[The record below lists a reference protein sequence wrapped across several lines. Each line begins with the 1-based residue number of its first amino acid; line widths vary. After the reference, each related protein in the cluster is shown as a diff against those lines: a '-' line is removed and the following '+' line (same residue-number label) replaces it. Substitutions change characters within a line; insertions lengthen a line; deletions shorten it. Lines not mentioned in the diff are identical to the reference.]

1 MEAPRLQPLIK
12 PSQGSGSVLAGAP
25 TDFDFLAAL
34 RHATSIRVAIAFGHM
49 TGWRRIEA
57 PVLDSAARDIFILL
71 GQAFFQTEPELL
83 ELLLARERNSASP
96 RIHVKLASTAST
108 FHPKVWIIENGQ
120 DPHAHVIV
128 GSANLSNGG
137 FESNIECSAYLD
149 SPGVATDMQDWFD
162 DLWNASPALTS
173 ERFDAYRKGYE
184 KTLQLRELVRASV
197 DAASLDLVHLE
208 QSWRREEA
216 IKEARRYFLSPKG
229 ITAAKRR
236 VSAMKAIRKCLKP
249 RSFDFG
255 RPEWNRFLEIHE
267 FGSMKR
273 IRRDT
278 AEMLPAIRRAF
289 AHLADASIPLV
300 QRVDDVIRRDGRFHV
315 HGMGRNIVTK
325 VLAML
330 DPKERPVYNEAV
342 GRALKS
348 FGYRID
354 ERKSPGE
361 QYDEYCR
368 EMTDFVLACGR
379 KEMLSIDAFFESYFH
394 GKIKKIADR

>member
-1 MEAPRLQPLIK
+1 MKVPKLQPFLK
-12 PSQGSGSVLAGAP
+12 RSSGSKSVLAGAP
-25 TDFDFLAAL
+25 ADFDFLATL
-34 RHATSIRVAIAFGHM
+34 RHATSIRVAMAFGHM
-49 TGWRRIEA
+49 TGWQRIETA
-57 PVLDSAARDIFILL
+57 VLHSAARDIFILL

-83 ELLLARERNSASP
+83 ALLLARKRESASL
-96 RIHVKLASTAST
+96 RIHVKLSSSAST
-108 FHPKVWIIENGQ
+108 FHPKVWIIENRRAE
-120 DPHAHVIV
+120 HAHVIV

-137 FESNIECSAYLD
+137 LESNIECSAYLD
-149 SPGVATDMQDWFD
+149 SPSAATGMRDWFD
-162 DLWNASPALTS
+162 ALWNASPALTR
-173 ERFDAYRKGYE
+173 ERLDAYRKGYE
-184 KTLQLRELVRASV
+184 NSLQLRKQLRASV
-197 DAASLDLVHLE
+197 DAAALDLEYLE

-229 ITAAKRR
+229 IAAAKRR

-255 RPEWNRFLEIHE
+255 QPEWNQFLEIHE

-278 AEMLPAIRRAF
+278 AERLPAIRRAF
-289 AHLADASIPLV
+289 VHLADASIPLV

-330 DPKERPVYNEAV
+330 EPQKRPVYNEAV
-342 GRALKS
+342 GQALKS

-354 ERKSPGE
+354 QRKSPGE
-361 QYDEYCR
+361 QYDDYCR

-379 KEMLSIDAFFESYFH
+379 KEMLSIDAFFEYYFH